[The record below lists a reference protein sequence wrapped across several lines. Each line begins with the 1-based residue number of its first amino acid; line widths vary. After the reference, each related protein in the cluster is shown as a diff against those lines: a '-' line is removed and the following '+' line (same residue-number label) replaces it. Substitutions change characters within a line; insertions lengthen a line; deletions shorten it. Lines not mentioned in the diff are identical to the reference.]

1 MPEIS
6 NPHDLFFK
14 ELLSRPEG
22 QRDFVA
28 NYLPAAVVAQLDL
41 SSLEPT
47 KDSFVDPKL
56 QAHYSD
62 LVFRVRLRSGRP
74 AFLYLLF
81 EHKSRPDRFAPLRP
95 LGLRREELR
104 GEAMLRAGLLAL
116 KHVFAPDVGRHRP
129 AEPGEPDSGRGRS
142 QGPGAER

>member
-41 SSLEPT
+41 SSPEPT
-47 KDSFVDPKL
+47 KDSFVAPRR
-56 QAHYSD
+56 QGHYSD
-62 LVFRVRLRSGRP
+62 LVFHVRLRSGRP

-81 EHKSRPDRFAPLRP
+81 EHKSRPDRFARLQLLRYTMA
-95 LGLRREELR
+95 LGDDWHRDHP
-104 GEAMLRAGLLAL
+104 RALLPP
-116 KHVFAPDVGRHRP
+116 VFPVLFYHGKTRWKDEG
-129 AEPGEPDSGRGRS
+129 
-142 QGPGAER
+142 